1 MKRSEIRNIPPF
13 YDTYINQVED
23 IDILRAL
30 ENYDSIID
38 DEGLQKCNML
48 QDEVY
53 EEGKWTVRDIFQ
65 HIIDTERIMAYRAL
79 RFARYDQTVLP
90 GFDENHYAEFMR
102 SENKSIN
109 TLAIEF
115 NLLRR
120 SNTLMFKEF
129 QNVVLKRKGF
139 VDKTQI
145 SVLALGFVIV
155 GHQKHHIGVIKD
167 KYFPLID

>member
-1 MKRSEIRNIPPF
+1 MKRSEIKVLPEF
-13 YDTYINQVED
+13 YDRYILQVED
-23 IDILRAL
+23 IEILKAL

-53 EEGKWTVRDIFQ
+53 EDGKWTIKEIFQ

-79 RFARYDQTVLP
+79 RIARYDKTPLA
-90 GFDENHYAEFMR
+90 GFDENEYGKEMR
-102 SENKSIN
+102 MQHKSIN

-120 SNTLMFKEF
+120 ANTMMFKEF
-129 QNVVLKRKGF
+129 KNVILKRKGIASS
-139 VDKTQI
+139 TEI
-145 SVLALGFVIV
+145 SVLALGFMIV
-155 GHQKHHIGVIKD
+155 GHQKHHISVIKE
-167 KYFPLID
+167 KYFALLD